1 MTNYFKY
8 VVIAIQSY
16 KEAFKMCGVIFTMLF
31 LYPVIYFIGI
41 IIKAFY
47 ETGGFFPAFVATIWI
62 IILIAPIALW
72 VWARTN
78 MSGFDTED
86 NTKEEQEYN
95 DWGFIDYFEKDDKK

>member
-1 MTNYFKY
+1 
-8 VVIAIQSY
+8 
-16 KEAFKMCGVIFTMLF
+16 MCGVIFTMLF
-31 LYPVIYFIGI
+31 LYPVIYFITVI
-41 IIKAFY
+41 IEAFY
-47 ETGGFFPAFVATIWI
+47 KTGGFFPAFVATIWI

>member
-1 MTNYFKY
+1 
-8 VVIAIQSY
+8 
-16 KEAFKMCGVIFTMLF
+16 MCGVIFSLLF

-72 VWARTN
+72 VVVRTKA
-78 MSGFDTED
+78 SDLDVKD
-86 NTKEEQEYN
+86 NTKEEQEYEEQEYEEQEYEEQEYN